1 MYIVQGPDNKDIK
14 ILIGQASGFVEADI
28 DKLAKII
35 QQLLYSNYFTLVTSY
50 F

>member
-14 ILIGQASGFVEADI
+14 ILIGQASGFFEADI

-35 QQLLYSNYFTLVTSY
+35 RKMGLKSRADSTALK
-50 F
+50 